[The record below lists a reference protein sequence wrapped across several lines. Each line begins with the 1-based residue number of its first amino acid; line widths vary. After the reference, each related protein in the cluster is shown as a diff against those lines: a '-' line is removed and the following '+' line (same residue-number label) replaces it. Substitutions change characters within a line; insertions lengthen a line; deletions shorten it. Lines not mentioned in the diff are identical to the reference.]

1 MNYELLSHYL
11 VFRKQNTLGSLP
23 YCEKGKRFNKANVA
37 QPWLVHLKIQYPF
50 DRQKLLCICSI
61 NGRFFSR
68 SSTRVTPVTQDHF
81 YSISQGNLTVVLWA
95 ICRCHSFKFE
105 KPFSQ
110 IGNTWMV
117 TAGHCVYNLDN
128 EVSTFKNLNQ
138 P

>member
-1 MNYELLSHYL
+1 MNYEFLSHYL

-23 YCEKGKRFNKANVA
+23 YYEKGKRFNKANVA
-37 QPWLVHLKIQYPF
+37 QPWLVHLKIQIPL
-50 DRQKLLCICSI
+50 DRQNLLCLYQYII
-61 NGRFFSR
+61 NG
-68 SSTRVTPVTQDHF
+68 QH
-81 YSISQGNLTVVLWA
+81 QGHASHPGSLLQYFTGQLDFRPLGY
-95 ICRCHSFKFE
+95 RCHSFKFE

-128 EVSTFKNLNQ
+128 EVSTFKNLNK